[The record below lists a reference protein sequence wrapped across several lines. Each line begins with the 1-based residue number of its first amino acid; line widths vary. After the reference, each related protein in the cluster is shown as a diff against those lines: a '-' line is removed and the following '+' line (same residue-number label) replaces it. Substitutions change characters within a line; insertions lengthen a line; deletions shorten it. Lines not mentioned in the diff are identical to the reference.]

1 MLLQGDLDE
10 AEATVNELNNEIPRQ
25 QDILE
30 QVPTILQQVSTIL
43 KSVPIIVE
51 QVLFEKVVTSITYL
65 FSKSSIDPINSDRQ
79 IVALMQHISH
89 KDIELLILHT

>member
-30 QVPTILQQVSTIL
+30 QVIGSLPHCDGCILYAFRKFIRLL
-43 KSVPIIVE
+43 KS
-51 QVLFEKVVTSITYL
+51 
-65 FSKSSIDPINSDRQ
+65 
-79 IVALMQHISH
+79 
-89 KDIELLILHT
+89 

>member
-30 QVPTILQQVSTIL
+30 QVPTILQRVSTIL
-43 KSVPIIVE
+43 KSLPIILDE
-51 QVLFEKVVTSITYL
+51 VLFEKVVTSITYL
-65 FSKSSIDPINSDRQ
+65 FFFFSWKIFYYLNYLFTFRFIGFRSAEVKI
-79 IVALMQHISH
+79 
-89 KDIELLILHT
+89 